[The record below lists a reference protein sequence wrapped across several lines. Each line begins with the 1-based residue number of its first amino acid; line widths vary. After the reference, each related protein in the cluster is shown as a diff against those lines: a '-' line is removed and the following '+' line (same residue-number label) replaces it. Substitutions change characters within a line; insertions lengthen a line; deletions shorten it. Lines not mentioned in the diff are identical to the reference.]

1 MSVHVCICV
10 CMHVYVMCACARV
23 RVCVCECVCL
33 CVCMCRPEED
43 ITTFMI
49 RLVTIDIQQTFG
61 LLSPHSVNIN
71 GLDIMDVTAT

>member
-1 MSVHVCICV
+1 MARRAEFWKMRVQRHVHTLEVQLL
-10 CMHVYVMCACARV
+10 
-23 RVCVCECVCL
+23 ECVCL